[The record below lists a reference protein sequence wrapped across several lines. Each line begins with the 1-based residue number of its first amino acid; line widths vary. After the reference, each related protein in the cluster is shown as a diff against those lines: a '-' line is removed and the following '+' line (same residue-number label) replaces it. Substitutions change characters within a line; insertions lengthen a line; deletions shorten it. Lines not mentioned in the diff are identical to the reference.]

1 MASRH
6 AGTFPMSKVSLFVK
20 GKQKLQQQ
28 DWHFSKIGNKPTI
41 SNGSTKVIRS
51 ITKWKR
57 SILFRLLIIELILV
71 MLLIAIFMKVNRN
84 DNCIGD
90 FPYLKVLSLSV
101 LLQQQEQVARTGPN
115 VKGLNIGNRKTPGK
129 RHSITKVFLK
139 PIAMKVNTI
148 A

>member
-1 MASRH
+1 M
-6 AGTFPMSKVSLFVK
+6 
-20 GKQKLQQQ
+20 
-28 DWHFSKIGNKPTI
+28 
-41 SNGSTKVIRS
+41 
-51 ITKWKR
+51 
-57 SILFRLLIIELILV
+57 LILV
-71 MLLIAIFMKVNRN
+71 MLPIAIFMEVNRN

-101 LLQQQEQVARTGPN
+101 LLQQEQVVRTGPN